1 MCPCK
6 IHGRHPRGK
15 ILSMTFHARH
25 GQDENLSGMMTPSDD
40 EGHGIFMT
48 WSM

>member
-1 MCPCK
+1 MQK
-6 IHGRHPRGK
+6 SWKASRGK

>member
-1 MCPCK
+1 MQK
-6 IHGRHPRGK
+6 SWKASQRK

-25 GQDENLSGMMTPSDD
+25 GQDENFSGMMTPSDD